1 MRKLLAVFAAL
12 GMAGSAFSGD
22 LLGLKNVS
30 VDGSI
35 EYLGK
40 QANNQTDADD
50 GNEDSTGDTASR
62 VRLGLNAQVTEGVN
76 ARVEVVRF
84 PNDLTGTTETQF
96 GGDVQTANN
105 ELDNLRVMNAYL
117 ELDNILGLDKAK
129 IGRQYVG
136 RPGDLIAYFGPFNDD
151 LLYTTS
157 LSSLVLSKKV
167 GPVDVNAVL
176 GKAAE
181 DDFVAFDTDSGDAS
195 GDVNVNWIT
204 ASSDE
209 LIKVEGATFPL
220 EIGLYQVLAQNSD
233 NADDNQTLNI
243 YDLRAGANLLDNA
256 LKLSLEYAM
265 NAGQDNNGGTP
276 IDFKG
281 NALVFKAAYD
291 NEENGWGA
299 KALYANA
306 SGDDNGADTK
316 DEAFHSISS
325 DFRYGEILS
334 KDTNYWSSYPPSN
347 SVTGFTYS
355 GGLDTGFQGE
365 GVNIIGLGG
374 SYNLPILDKK
384 YTAYADYYMAKLNET
399 GAGPDDIGNE
409 IDLAVKYA
417 HNDNVSIKAG
427 YAMLMPGEALN
438 GTGNPDDDI
447 TKLWAKLMVKWGK

>member
-22 LLGLKNVS
+22 LLGLKNLS

-62 VRLGLNAQVTEGVN
+62 VRLGLNAMVTEGVN
-76 ARVEVVRF
+76 ARIEVVRSPDWAGDPTMF
-84 PNDLTGTTETQF
+84 GDDTESV
-96 GGDVQTANN
+96 DD
-105 ELDNLRVMNAYL
+105 ELDNFEVLNAYL

-151 LLYTTS
+151 YLFVTS

-176 GKAAE
+176 AKAND
-181 DDFVAFDTDSGDAS
+181 DDFVAFDTDNGDGSGDQ
-195 GDVNVNWIT
+195 NINWIT

-220 EIGLYQVLAQNSD
+220 EIGLYQWLDQNTD
-233 NADDNQTLNI
+233 NADDNETLNI

-256 LKLSLEYAM
+256 LKLSLQYAM

-276 IDFKG
+276 VDYKG

-306 SGDDNGADTK
+306 SGDDDLAD
-316 DEAFHSISS
+316 DSDDAFHSISS
-325 DFRYGEILS
+325 DFRYGQILS
-334 KDTNYWSSYPPSN
+334 NDTNFADTYGLGT
-347 SVTGFTYS
+347 VTGYSLS
-355 GGLDTGFQGE
+355 GGLDTGSQGP
-365 GVNIIGLGG
+365 GLNIIGLGG
-374 SYNLPILDKK
+374 NYNLPILDKK
-384 YTAYADYYMAKLNET
+384 YTVYADYFMAKFNET

-409 IDLAVKYA
+409 LDLTVKYV
-417 HNDNVSIKAG
+417 HNDNVSVKAG

-438 GTGNPDDDI
+438 GMGSPDDDI

>member
-22 LLGLKNVS
+22 LLGLKNLS

-35 EYLGK
+35 EYIGK
-40 QANNQTDADD
+40 QANNLSDADD
-50 GNEDSTGDTASR
+50 GVEDSVGKTMSR
-62 VRLGLNAQVTEGVN
+62 VRVGLGGQVTEDVT
-76 ARVEVVRF
+76 ARVEAVRY
-84 PNDLTGTTETQF
+84 PDWAGTSAQF
-96 GGDVQTANN
+96 DSTTNSAGDEQFNFEIT
-105 ELDNLRVMNAYL
+105 NAYI
-117 ELDNILGLDKAK
+117 ELSDILGLDTAR

-136 RPGDLIAYFGPFNDD
+136 RPGDLIAYFGVMNDD
-151 LLYTTS
+151 YLYVNHIDA
-157 LSSLVLSKKV
+157 LSASKKI
-167 GPVDVNAVL
+167 GPVNVNAVL
-176 GKAAE
+176 AKAS
-181 DDFVAFDTDSGDAS
+181 DDDSVSNDTDNGDLSGDQ
-195 GDVNVNWIT
+195 NVNWIT

-220 EIGLYQVLAQNSD
+220 EIGLYQWLDQNSD
-233 NADDNQTLNI
+233 NANDNQTLNI

-265 NAGQDNNGGTP
+265 NAGQDNNGGTA
-276 IDFKG
+276 IDYKG

-291 NEENGWGA
+291 NEDNGWGV

-306 SGDDNGADTK
+306 SGDDDPAD
-316 DEAFHSISS
+316 DSDDAFHSISS
-325 DFRYGEILS
+325 DFRYGQILS
-334 KDTNYWSSYPPSN
+334 NDLTFANNYGGGSLTNYAI
-347 SVTGFTYS
+347 S
-355 GGLDTGFQGE
+355 GGLDTNSQGP
-365 GVNIIGLGG
+365 GLNIIGLGG

-409 IDLAVKYA
+409 IDLAVKYV

>member
-40 QANNQTDADD
+40 QANNQTDAND

-76 ARVEVVRF
+76 ARVEVIRYPDWV
-84 PNDLTGTTETQF
+84 GTAAMFGDNTQSVEDETQNF
-96 GGDVQTANN
+96 EVKTAF
-105 ELDNLRVMNAYL
+105 L
-117 ELDNILGLDKAK
+117 ELDNILGLDKVS

-151 LLYTTS
+151 YLFVSS
-157 LSSLVLSKKV
+157 LSSLVASKKV
-167 GPVDVNAVL
+167 GPVNVNAVL
-176 GKAAE
+176 AKAND
-181 DDFVAFDTDSGDAS
+181 DDFVAFDTDNGDGSGDE
-195 GDVNVNWIT
+195 NINWIT

-220 EIGLYQVLAQNSD
+220 EIGLYQWLDQNSD
-233 NADDNQTLNI
+233 NANDNQTLNI

-256 LKLSLEYAM
+256 LKLSLQYAM
-265 NAGQDNNGGTP
+265 NAGQDNNGGTA
-276 IDFKG
+276 IDYKG

-291 NEENGWGA
+291 NEDNGWGV

-306 SGDDNGADTK
+306 SGDDDPAD
-316 DEAFHSISS
+316 DSDDAFHSISS
-325 DFRYGEILS
+325 DFRYGQILS
-334 KDTNYWSSYPPSN
+334 NDTNFANSYGIG
-347 SVTGFTYS
+347 SVTGYSLS
-355 GGLDTGFQGE
+355 GGLDTGFQGP
-365 GVNIIGLGG
+365 GLNVIGLGG
-374 SYNLPILDKK
+374 NYNLPILDKK
-384 YTAYADYYMAKLNET
+384 YTVYADYFMAKLNET

>member
-22 LLGLKNVS
+22 VLGLKNLS

-62 VRLGLNAQVTEGVN
+62 VRLGLNAMVTDGVN
-76 ARVEVVRF
+76 ARVEAVRL
-84 PNDLTGTTETQF
+84 PDWAGTAAMFGDNTQSAEDET
-96 GGDVQTANN
+96 
-105 ELDNLRVMNAYL
+105 DNFEIKNAYL
-117 ELDNILGLDKAK
+117 ELDGILGLDKAS

-136 RPGDLIAYFGPFNDD
+136 RPGDLLAYFGPFNDD
-151 LLYTTS
+151 YLYVTS

-167 GPVDVNAVL
+167 GMVNVNAVL
-176 GKAAE
+176 GKAND
-181 DDFVAFDTDSGDAS
+181 DDFLAFDTDDGDGSGDE
-195 GDVNVNWIT
+195 NINWIT

-220 EIGLYQVLAQNSD
+220 EIGLYQWLDQNSD

-256 LKLSLEYAM
+256 LKLSLQYAM

-276 IDFKG
+276 VDYKG
-281 NALVFKAAYD
+281 NALVFKVAYD

-306 SGDDNGADTK
+306 SGDDDLAD
-316 DEAFHSISS
+316 DSDDAFHSISS
-325 DFRYGEILS
+325 DFRYGQILS
-334 KDTNYWSSYPPSN
+334 NDTNFADSYGGGTLTNYSL
-347 SVTGFTYS
+347 S
-355 GGLDTGFQGE
+355 GGLDTGSQGP
-365 GVNIIGLGG
+365 GLNIIGLSGN
-374 SYNLPILDKK
+374 YNLPILDKK
-384 YTAYADYYMAKLNET
+384 YTVYADYFMAKLNET
-399 GAGPDDIGNE
+399 GAGPDEIGNE
-409 IDLAVKYA
+409 IDVTVKYV

>member
-40 QANNQTDADD
+40 QANNQTDAND
-50 GNEDSTGDTASR
+50 GDEDSAGDAASR
-62 VRLGLNAQVTEGVN
+62 VRLGLNAQVTEGVTS
-76 ARVEVVRF
+76 RVEIVRYSDWV
-84 PNDLTGTTETQF
+84 PNNETQF
-96 GGDVQTANN
+96 GGTQTSVNN
-105 ELDNLRVMNAYL
+105 ELDNFQIQNAYL
-117 ELDNILGLDKAK
+117 ELSDILGLDQVR

-136 RPGDLIAYFGPFNDD
+136 RQGDLIAYFGPFNDD
-151 LLYTTS
+151 YLYVTA
-157 LSSLVLSKKV
+157 LDALVASKKV
-167 GPVDVNAVL
+167 GPVNVSAVI
-176 GKAAE
+176 GKAND
-181 DDFVAFDTDSGDAS
+181 DDFVAFETDEFDGSGDE
-195 GDVNVNWIT
+195 NVNWIT

-209 LIKVEGATFPL
+209 IIKVEGATFPL
-220 EIGLYQVLAQNSD
+220 EIGLYQWLDQGTDSASD
-233 NADDNQTLNI
+233 NRTLNI

-256 LKLSLEYAM
+256 LKLSLQYAM
-265 NAGQDNNGGTP
+265 NAGQHNLGANQRDY
-276 IDFKG
+276 KG

-299 KALYANA
+299 KLLYANA
-306 SGDDNGADTK
+306 SGDDDPAD
-316 DEAFHSISS
+316 DSDDAFHSISS
-325 DFRYGEILS
+325 DFRYGQILS
-334 KDTNYWSSYPPSN
+334 NDTNFWNTYAPGSL
-347 SVTGFTYS
+347 TGYSLS
-355 GGLDTGFQGE
+355 GGLDTASQGT
-365 GVNIIGLGG
+365 GVNVIGLGG

-384 YTAYADYYMAKLNET
+384 YTAYADYFMAKLNET

-438 GTGNPDDDI
+438 GTGAPDDDI

>member
-22 LLGLKNVS
+22 LLGLKNLS

-62 VRLGLNAQVTEGVN
+62 VRLGLNAQVTEGVSS
-76 ARVEVVRF
+76 RIEVVRYPDWAGNPAMF
-84 PNDLTGTTETQF
+84 GDDTESVND
-96 GGDVQTANN
+96 
-105 ELDNLRVMNAYL
+105 ELDNFEVLNAYL

-151 LLYTTS
+151 YLYVTS

-167 GPVDVNAVL
+167 GPVNVNAVL
-176 GKAAE
+176 AKAND
-181 DDFVAFDTDSGDAS
+181 DDFVAFDTDDGDGSGDE
-195 GDVNVNWIT
+195 NINWIT

-220 EIGLYQVLAQNSD
+220 EIGLYQWLDQNTD

-265 NAGQDNNGGTP
+265 NAGQDNNGGTAV
-276 IDFKG
+276 DYKG

-291 NEENGWGA
+291 NEDNGWGV

-325 DFRYGEILS
+325 DFRYGQILS
-334 KDTNYWSSYPPSN
+334 NDTNFWSSYAGSN
-347 SVTGFTYS
+347 LTGYSLS
-355 GGLDTGFQGE
+355 GGLDTDSQGP
-365 GVNIIGLGG
+365 GLNIIGLGG
-374 SYNLPILDKK
+374 NYNLPILDKK
-384 YTAYADYYMAKLNET
+384 YTVYADYFMAKLNET
-399 GAGPDDIGNE
+399 GSFPDDIGNE
-409 IDLAVKYA
+409 IDLTVKYV
-417 HNDNVSIKAG
+417 HNDNVSVKAG
-427 YAMLMPGEALN
+427 YAMLMPGDGLN
-438 GTGNPDDDI
+438 GTGAPDDDI